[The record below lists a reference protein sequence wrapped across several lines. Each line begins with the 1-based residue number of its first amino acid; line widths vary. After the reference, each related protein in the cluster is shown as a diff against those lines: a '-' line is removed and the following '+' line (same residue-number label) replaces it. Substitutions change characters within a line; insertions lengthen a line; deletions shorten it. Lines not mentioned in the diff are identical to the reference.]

1 MDPGADF
8 RCNETGVHQG
18 PAEDACQVRCESEG
32 CLAAYRACLNQS
44 VCVAVHVNPE
54 RTFGTLKTSVQ
65 DGQEIIVVLSEGEW
79 EGQLRPLLEPQWRS
93 RHKPSHQH
101 TLGPGV
107 PHSAPYW
114 RLEPP
119 RPSGMFSFLGGL

>member
-1 MDPGADF
+1 M
-8 RCNETGVHQG
+8 HQG